1 MDKNYDAKAAEAKW
15 YPIWEKNGYFHQ
27 EPDGREPYSV
37 VIPPPNVTG
46 ILHMGHALN
55 QTIQDILVRWR
66 RMQGRN
72 TLWLPGTDH
81 AGIATQN
88 VVEKALKKEGKRRQD
103 LGREK
108 FLERVW
114 EWKKQYGGTI
124 VHQQRMLG
132 NSTDWQRERFTFD
145 EGCSR
150 AVAKVFTQLYNEGLV
165 YKGNYIVNWCPRCGT
180 ALANDEVEHEPNH
193 GHFWYIKY
201 PVVGGRWATDGGSG
215 TPAPRPKELRPYLDY
230 VMVATTRPE
239 TLPGDT
245 AVAVNPKD
253 DRYAHLV
260 GKTVILP
267 LTGREIPVISDDYV
281 DREFGTGIVK
291 ITPAHDPNDFLV
303 GKRHGLEEINIMTD
317 DAHMNELA
325 GAKYCGMD
333 RFECRKAIV
342 ADLEE
347 GGFLDHIEDIDN
359 QVGHCYRCHE
369 TVESRL
375 SKQWFVKMKP
385 LAEPAIAA
393 VKSGEVKFVPD
404 RWSKIYFN
412 WMENIQDWC
421 ISRQLWW
428 GHRIPAYY
436 LKKTTSTGGVRGDHS
451 PSGSGEM
458 VFVAETAEEALAQA
472 KAKTGNAAL
481 TLADLEQDPDVLDT
495 WFSSWLWPFSTLGWP
510 EKTKDLEY
518 YYPTTD
524 LVTAQ
529 DIIFFWVARMMMAG
543 IHFMKKPP
551 FKNIVIHGIV
561 RAADGSKMSKSKG
574 NSLDPLELIDQYSAD
589 ALRFS
594 IALIT
599 SLECDSKVSKE
610 KFEIGRNFTT
620 KIWNAAKFLELQET
634 SLPQEG
640 FGGTR
645 APVTLSNLRASSL
658 SADDRHILYAADLAC
673 RKVNEILEAYRIQD
687 GALAVYDFFWTQIC
701 DGYVE
706 YVKDSPNKAV
716 SVAILRDVFWKA
728 LRLLHPYMPFVTEE
742 VAHQL
747 GFLKENE
754 TIMLQKFPEGY
765 TDAEKAAWGVTE
777 DNYEFV
783 NAKREAIT
791 AIRALRAEYK
801 VPPATFV
808 KVTVARGT
816 DGSSGAPAPLPADEV
831 KVLAKS
837 MRAESVE
844 FVPAGSDLAMPSKI
858 TKFGTVYLSLEGLV
872 DKAAE
877 AKRIAGELAKI
888 GGFIKSAEAKLAN
901 ENFVAHAPEAVVAEA
916 RRKLAENKEKVA
928 QLEKLAKLFA

>member
-1 MDKNYDAKAAEAKW
+1 MDKHYDAKAAEAKW
-15 YPIWEKNGYFHQ
+15 YKFWEENGCFHQ
-27 EPDGREPYSV
+27 DPDGREPYSV

-114 EWKKQYGGTI
+114 EWKRQYGGTI

-132 NSTDWQRERFTFD
+132 NSTDWRRERFTFD

-150 AVAKVFTQLYNEGLV
+150 AVAKVFTQLYDEGLV

-193 GHFWYIKY
+193 GHFWYVRY
-201 PVVGGRWATDGGSG
+201 PVVGSAKGVKG
-215 TPAPRPKELRPYLDY
+215 EPYKDY

-303 GKRHGLEEINIMTD
+303 GKRHGLAEINIMTD

-325 GAKYCGMD
+325 GEKYCGMD
-333 RFECRKAIV
+333 RWECRKAIV
-342 ADLEE
+342 EDLDA

-393 VKSGEVKFVPD
+393 VKSGEVKFVPE

-436 LKKTTSTGGVRGDHS
+436 LKSDA
-451 PSGSGEM
+451 EQ
-458 VFVAETAEEALAQA
+458 VFVAETAEEALA
-472 KAKTGNAAL
+472 KAKKATGNAAL
-481 TLADLEQDPDVLDT
+481 TIADLDQDPDVLDT

-551 FKNIVIHGIV
+551 FRNIVIHGIV

-599 SLECDSKVSKE
+599 SLECDTKVNKE

-620 KIWNAAKFLELQET
+620 KIWNAARFLLMQEAEVEKLNVEKLK
-634 SLPQEG
+634 SPDAAAQP
-640 FGGTR
+640 FN
-645 APVTLSNLRASSL
+645 LSTFQPFNL

-747 GFLKENE
+747 GFLKEGE
-754 TIMLQKFPEGY
+754 TIMLQEFPKGY

-777 DNYEFV
+777 GNYEFV

-808 KVTVARGT
+808 KVTVAT
-816 DGSSGAPAPLPADEV
+816 DDAKAAAEADSL
-831 KVLAKS
+831 KKA
-837 MRAESVE
+837 MRAESVD
-844 FVPAGSDLAMPSKI
+844 FVAAGSDLAMPSKI

-888 GGFIKSAEAKLAN
+888 NGFIKSAEAKLAN

-916 RRKLAENKEKVA
+916 KRKLAENKEKVA

>member
-1 MDKNYDAKAAEAKW
+1 MDKHYDAKAAEAKW
-15 YPIWEKNGYFHQ
+15 YPIWENNGCFHD
-27 EPDGREPYSV
+27 EPGKGEPYSV

-103 LGREK
+103 LGREA
-108 FLERVW
+108 FVERVW

-145 EGCSR
+145 EGCSK
-150 AVAKVFTQLYNEGLV
+150 AVAKVFTRLYDEGLV

-180 ALANDEVEHEPNH
+180 ALANDEVEHEAHH
-193 GHFWYIKY
+193 GSLWYVRY
-201 PVVGGRWATDGGSG
+201 PVVGSEKGAAG
-215 TPAPRPKELRPYLDY
+215 EPYKDY
-230 VMVATTRPE
+230 IMVATTRPE

-253 DRYAHLV
+253 ERYAHLV
-260 GKTVILP
+260 GKKVILP

-281 DREFGTGIVK
+281 EREFGTGIVK

-317 DAHMNELA
+317 DGHMNELA
-325 GAKYCGMD
+325 GAKYAGMD
-333 RFECRKAIV
+333 RFECRKALV
-342 ADLEE
+342 ADLES
-347 GGFLDHIEDIDN
+347 GGYLDHIEDYDN

-369 TVESRL
+369 VVESRL
-375 SKQWFVKMKP
+375 SKQWFVRMKP

-393 VKSGEVKFVPD
+393 VKSGEVRFVPD

-436 LKKTTSTGGVRGDHS
+436 FGD
-451 PSGSGEM
+451 GKL
-458 VFVAETAEEALAQA
+458 VVAETPELALEKA
-472 KAKTGNAAL
+472 KAIDPNVTA
-481 TLADLEQDPDVLDT
+481 ADLEQDPDVLDT

-510 EKTKDLEY
+510 EKTKDLDY

-543 IHFMKKPP
+543 IHFMGKPP
-551 FKNIVIHGIV
+551 FRNIVIHGIV
-561 RAADGSKMSKSKG
+561 RDAQGRKMSKSLG
-574 NSLDPLELIDQYSAD
+574 NSLDPLELIDAYSAD

-599 SLECDSKVSKE
+599 SLDCDSKVSKE
-610 KFEIGRNFTT
+610 KFEIGRNFCT
-620 KIWNAAKFLELQET
+620 KIWNAARFMEMMGGGEAGGGAPDGLAAFGRDLT
-634 SLPQEG
+634 SDEK
-640 FGGTR
+640 
-645 APVTLSNLRASSL
+645 
-658 SADDRHILYAADLAC
+658 HILWATDIAC
-673 RKVNEILEAYRIQD
+673 RKVNDILESYRIQD

-701 DGYVE
+701 DWYVE
-706 YVKDSPNKAV
+706 YAKDAPDKKRAF
-716 SVAILRDVFWKA
+716 AILRDVFWKA
-728 LRLLHPYMPFVTEE
+728 LRLLHPYMPFITEE

-747 GFLKENE
+747 GYLKDGE
-754 TIMLQKFPEGY
+754 TIMRAKFPTGY
-765 TDAEKAAWGVTE
+765 SDEEKAAWGLSQETY
-777 DNYEFV
+777 DFV

-791 AIRALRAEYK
+791 ALRALRAEYK
-801 VPPATFV
+801 VAPSAFV
-808 KVTVARGT
+808 KATIAT
-816 DGSSGAPAPLPADEV
+816 DDP
-831 KVLAKS
+831 KAKAEAES
-837 MRAESVE
+837 LKRAMRAEAVE
-844 FVPAGSDLAMPSKI
+844 FVAAGSDLAMPSKI
-858 TKFGTVYLSLEGLV
+858 TSFGTVYLSLEGLV

-877 AKRIAGELAKI
+877 AKRIAAELAKI
-888 GGFIKSAEAKLAN
+888 GGFIKASEAKLAN

-916 RRKLAENKEKVA
+916 RRKLAENREKVA
-928 QLEKLAKLFA
+928 QLEKLSKLFA

>member
-1 MDKNYDAKAAEAKW
+1 MMDKHYDAKSAEAKW
-15 YPIWEKNGYFHQ
+15 YPLWEKNGYFHQ
-27 EPDGREPYSV
+27 EPRDGESYSV

-66 RMQGRN
+66 RMQGKN

-88 VVEKALKKEGKRRQD
+88 VVEKALRKEGKRRQD
-103 LGREK
+103 LGREA
-108 FLERVW
+108 FVERVW

-132 NSTDWQRERFTFD
+132 NSTDWSRERFTLD
-145 EGCSR
+145 EGCSK
-150 AVAKVFTQLYNEGLV
+150 AVAKVFTQLYNEGLI

-180 ALANDEVEHEPNH
+180 ALANDEVEHEANH
-193 GHFWYIKY
+193 GHLWYVRY
-201 PVVGGRWATDGGSG
+201 PVAGSALG
-215 TPAPRPKELRPYLDY
+215 AKGELNKDY
-230 VMVATTRPE
+230 ICVATTRPE

-253 DRYAHLV
+253 ERFAAIV
-260 GKTVILP
+260 GKNVILP
-267 LTGREIPVISDDYV
+267 LTGREIPVLADDYV
-281 DREFGTGIVK
+281 EKEFGTGIVK

-317 DAHMNELA
+317 DGHMNELA
-325 GAKYCGMD
+325 GAKYVGMD
-333 RFECRKAIV
+333 RFECRKALV
-342 ADLEE
+342 ADLEAE
-347 GGFLDHIEDIDN
+347 GYLDHIEDYDN

-369 TVESRL
+369 VVESRL
-375 SKQWFVKMKP
+375 SKQWFVRMKP

-393 VKSGEVKFVPD
+393 VKSGEVKFVPE

-428 GHRIPAYY
+428 GHRIPAYT
-436 LKKTTSTGGVRGDHS
+436 LCGERGTGN
-451 PSGSGEM
+451 GEDEL
-458 VFVAETAEEALAQA
+458 VFVAETAEEALEQA

-510 EKTKDLEY
+510 EKTPDLDKF
-518 YYPTTD
+518 YPTSD

-543 IHFMKKPP
+543 IHFMGKPP

-574 NSLDPLELIDQYSAD
+574 NSLDPLELIDAYSAD

-599 SLECDSKVSKE
+599 SLDCDTKVNKE
-610 KFEIGRNFTT
+610 KFEIGRNFCT
-620 KIWNAAKFLELQET
+620 KIWNAARFMEMQEANIAERVSMADIKDLT
-634 SLPQEG
+634 SDEK
-640 FGGTR
+640 
-645 APVTLSNLRASSL
+645 
-658 SADDRHILYAADLAC
+658 HILWATDIAC
-673 RKVNEILEAYRIQD
+673 KKLGEILENYRIQD

-701 DGYVE
+701 DWYVE
-706 YVKDSPNKAV
+706 YAKDAPDKVRAFAV
-716 SVAILRDVFWKA
+716 LRDVFFKA
-728 LRLLHPYMPFVTEE
+728 LKLLHPYMPFITEE

-747 GFLKENE
+747 GYLKDGE
-754 TIMLQKFPEGY
+754 TIMLAEFPKGY
-765 TDAEKAAWGVTE
+765 SDEEKSAWGLSEEV
-777 DNYEFV
+777 YEFV

-791 AIRALRAEYK
+791 ALRALRAEYK
-801 VPPATFV
+801 VTPATFV
-808 KVTVARGT
+808 KVTIATNLSGEANASPLQNEVA
-816 DGSSGAPAPLPADEV
+816 SLKKA
-831 KVLAKS
+831 

-844 FVPAGSDLAMPSKI
+844 FVAAGSDLPMPSKI

-877 AKRIAGELAKI
+877 SKRIAGELAKLA
-888 GGFIKSAEAKLAN
+888 GFIKSSEAKLAN
-901 ENFVAHAPEAVVAEA
+901 KAFVDHAPAAIVDEA

>member
-114 EWKKQYGGTI
+114 EWKRQYGGTI

-132 NSTDWQRERFTFD
+132 NSTDWLRERFTFD
-145 EGCSR
+145 EGCSK
-150 AVAKVFTQLYNEGLV
+150 AVAKVFTQLYDEGLV

-193 GHFWYIKY
+193 GHFWYVRY
-201 PVVGGRWATDGGSG
+201 PVVGSAQGVKG
-215 TPAPRPKELRPYLDY
+215 EPYKDY

-260 GKTVILP
+260 GKTVVLP

-342 ADLEE
+342 EDLEA
-347 GGFLDHIEDIDN
+347 GGFLDHIEDLDN

-436 LKKTTSTGGVRGDHS
+436 FGD
-451 PSGSGEM
+451 GN
-458 VFVAETAEEALAQA
+458 VVVAETAELALEKA
-472 KAKTGNAAL
+472 KAIDPSVTA
-481 TLADLEQDPDVLDT
+481 ADLQQDEDVLDT

-510 EKTKDLEY
+510 EKTKDLDY

-620 KIWNAAKFLELQET
+620 KIWNAAKFLEMQIAAL
-634 SLPQEG
+634 
-640 FGGTR
+640 GGVAAL
-645 APVTLSNLRASSL
+645 APLDKATGLSS
-658 SADDRHILYAADLAC
+658 DDRHILFAADLAC
-673 RKVNEILEAYRIQD
+673 RKVNEILESYRIQD
-687 GALAVYDFFWTQIC
+687 GALAVYDFFWTKIC

-747 GFLKENE
+747 GFLKDDE

-765 TDAEKAAWGVTE
+765 SDAEKSAWGVDEATY
-777 DNYEFV
+777 DFV

-808 KVTVARGT
+808 KVTVAT
-816 DGSSGAPAPLPADEV
+816 DVPGAAAEV
-831 KVLAKS
+831 ESLKKS

-928 QLEKLAKLFA
+928 QLEKLAKLFS

>member
-1 MDKNYDAKAAEAKW
+1 MDKQYDAKAAEAKW
-15 YPIWEKNGYFHQ
+15 YGFWEKNGFFRQ

-88 VVEKALKKEGKRRQD
+88 VVEKALKKEGLRRQD

-114 EWKKQYGGTI
+114 DWKRQYGGTI
-124 VHQQRMLG
+124 VHQQRKLG
-132 NSTDWQRERFTFD
+132 NSTDWSRERFTFD
-145 EGCSR
+145 EGCSK
-150 AVAKVFTQLYNEGLV
+150 AVARVFCRLYEEGLV

-193 GHFWYIKY
+193 GHFWYVKY
-201 PVVGGRWATDGGSG
+201 PVVGSAKGAAG
-215 TPAPRPKELRPYLDY
+215 EPYKDY

-260 GKTVILP
+260 GKTVVLP

-303 GKRHGLEEINIMTD
+303 GKRHNLAEINIMTD

-325 GAKYCGMD
+325 GERYCGMD
-333 RFECRKAIV
+333 RWECRKAIV

-347 GGFLDHIEDIDN
+347 GGYLDHVEDIDN

-385 LAEPAIAA
+385 LAEPAIEA
-393 VKSGEVKFVPD
+393 VKSGEVKFVPE

-428 GHRIPAYY
+428 GHRIPAYTLRVNAGISEE
-436 LKKTTSTGGVRGDHS
+436 LKVKS
-451 PSGSGEM
+451 EEL
-458 VFVAETAEEALAQA
+458 VFVAETAEAALE
-472 KAKTGNAAL
+472 KAKKATGNDAL
-481 TLADLEQDPDVLDT
+481 TLADLDQDPDVLDT

-510 EKTKDLEY
+510 EKTKDLDY
-518 YYPTTD
+518 YYPTSD

-543 IHFMKKPP
+543 IHFMGKPP

-599 SLECDSKVSKE
+599 SLECDTKVNKE

-620 KIWNAAKFLELQET
+620 KIWNAAKFLELQEQA
-634 SLPQEG
+634 LPQEG
-640 FGGTR
+640 FGGTGV
-645 APVTLSNLRASSL
+645 PVLSKLSNL
-658 SADDRHILYAADLAC
+658 SADDRHMLYAADAAC
-673 RKVNEILEAYRIQD
+673 AKVNSILESYRIQD

-716 SVAILRDVFWKA
+716 SLAILRDVIWKA

-747 GFLKENE
+747 GFLGADE
-754 TIMLQKFPEGY
+754 TIMLQEFPKGY
-765 TDAEKAAWGVTE
+765 SDAEKAAWGATQE
-777 DNYEFV
+777 NYEFV

-791 AIRALRAEYK
+791 AVRALRAEYRI
-801 VPPATFV
+801 PPSAFV
-808 KVTVARGT
+808 KVTVAT
-816 DGSSGAPAPLPADEV
+816 DEPGARAEV
-831 KVLAKS
+831 ESLKKA
-837 MRAESVE
+837 MRAESVD
-844 FVPAGSDLAMPSKI
+844 FAPAGADLAMPSKI
-858 TKFGTVYLSLEGLV
+858 TRFGTVYLSLEGLI

-877 AKRIAGELAKI
+877 SKRISGELAKI
-888 GGFIKSAEAKLAN
+888 SGFIKSAEAKLAN
-901 ENFVAHAPEAVVAEA
+901 DNFVAHAPEAVVAEA
-916 RRKLAENKEKVA
+916 RRKLAENREKAA
-928 QLEKLAKLFA
+928 QLEKMARLFA

>member
-1 MDKNYDAKAAEAKW
+1 MMDKRYDAKAAEAKW
-15 YPIWEKNGYFHQ
+15 YPIWEKNGYFHD
-27 EPDGREPYSV
+27 EPGKGTPYSV

-55 QTIQDILVRWR
+55 QTIQDVLVRWR
-66 RMQGRN
+66 RMSGFN

-88 VVEKALKKEGKRRQD
+88 VVEKALRKEGKRRQD
-103 LGREK
+103 LGREA
-108 FLERVW
+108 FVARVW

-150 AVAKVFTQLYNEGLV
+150 AVAKVFTQLFDEGLI

-180 ALANDEVEHEPNH
+180 ALANDEVEHEANH
-193 GHFWYIKY
+193 GHLWYVRY
-201 PVVGGRWATDGGSG
+201 PVVGSALGVKG
-215 TPAPRPKELRPYLDY
+215 EPYRDY

-253 DRYAHLV
+253 ERYAHLV

-281 DREFGTGIVK
+281 EKEFGTGIVK

-303 GKRHGLEEINIMTD
+303 GKRHGLEEINIMNGDGT
-317 DAHMNELA
+317 MNDKA
-325 GAKYCGMD
+325 GAKYAGMD
-333 RFECRKAIV
+333 RFECRKV
-342 ADLEE
+342 LVDDLEA
-347 GGFLDHIEDIDN
+347 GGFLDHIEDYDN

-369 TVESRL
+369 VVESRL

-385 LAEPAIAA
+385 LAEPAIEA
-393 VKSGEVKFVPD
+393 VKSGTVRFVPE

-412 WMENIQDWC
+412 WMNNIQDWC

-436 LKKTTSTGGVRGDHS
+436 LPPKHECNPETGVCGIGPERFV
-451 PSGSGEM
+451 
-458 VFVAETAEEALAQA
+458 VAETPELALEKA
-472 KAKTGNAAL
+472 KAIDPSVTA
-481 TLADLEQDPDVLDT
+481 ADLRQDEDVLDT

-510 EKTKDLEY
+510 EKTADLDY

-543 IHFMKKPP
+543 IHFMGKPP
-551 FKNIVIHGIV
+551 FANIVIHGIV
-561 RAADGSKMSKSKG
+561 RDAQGRKMSKSLG
-574 NSLDPLELIDQYSAD
+574 NSLDPLELIDAYSAD

-594 IALIT
+594 LALIT
-599 SLECDSKVSKE
+599 SLECDTKVDKS
-610 KFEIGRNFTT
+610 KFEIGRNFAT
-620 KIWNAAKFLELQET
+620 KIWNAARFIEMNRERGTGNGERGTSQLSTLTSDEKHILLACDKACARVKEFLE
-634 SLPQEG
+634 
-640 FGGTR
+640 
-645 APVTLSNLRASSL
+645 
-658 SADDRHILYAADLAC
+658 
-673 RKVNEILEAYRIQD
+673 KYRIQD

-701 DGYVE
+701 DVYVE
-706 YVKDSPNKAV
+706 YAKDAADKATAF
-716 SVAILRDVFWKA
+716 AILEDVFWKA

-754 TIMLQKFPEGY
+754 TILRAEYPTGY
-765 TDAEKAAWGVTE
+765 TAEQKAAWGLDE
-777 DNYEFV
+777 DVYEYV
-783 NAKREAIT
+783 NAKRGMIT
-791 AIRALRAEYK
+791 DLRALRGEYKVAPSAFVKVTIDAKDAATAKRLENDMTMLKAALRAE
-801 VPPATFV
+801 
-808 KVTVARGT
+808 TVEIVS
-816 DGSSGAPAPLPADEV
+816 DGAD
-831 KVLAKS
+831 
-837 MRAESVE
+837 R
-844 FVPAGSDLAMPSKI
+844 AMPGKLGAL
-858 TKFGTVYLSLEGLV
+858 GTIYLSLEGLV

-877 AKRIAGELAKI
+877 AKRIAAELAKLA
-888 GGFIKSAEAKLAN
+888 GFIKAGEAKLAN
-901 ENFVAHAPEAVVAEA
+901 KQFTEHAPAQIVETA
-916 RRKLAENKEKVA
+916 RRQLADNKAKVV
-928 QLEKLAKLFA
+928 QLEKLARLFS

>member
-1 MDKNYDAKAAEAKW
+1 
-15 YPIWEKNGYFHQ
+15 
-27 EPDGREPYSV
+27 
-37 VIPPPNVTG
+37 
-46 ILHMGHALN
+46 
-55 QTIQDILVRWR
+55 
-66 RMQGRN
+66 
-72 TLWLPGTDH
+72 
-81 AGIATQN
+81 
-88 VVEKALKKEGKRRQD
+88 
-103 LGREK
+103 
-108 FLERVW
+108 
-114 EWKKQYGGTI
+114 
-124 VHQQRMLG
+124 
-132 NSTDWQRERFTFD
+132 
-145 EGCSR
+145 
-150 AVAKVFTQLYNEGLV
+150 
-165 YKGNYIVNWCPRCGT
+165 
-180 ALANDEVEHEPNH
+180 
-193 GHFWYIKY
+193 
-201 PVVGGRWATDGGSG
+201 
-215 TPAPRPKELRPYLDY
+215 
-230 VMVATTRPE
+230 
-239 TLPGDT
+239 
-245 AVAVNPKD
+245 
-253 DRYAHLV
+253 
-260 GKTVILP
+260 
-267 LTGREIPVISDDYV
+267 
-281 DREFGTGIVK
+281 
-291 ITPAHDPNDFLV
+291 
-303 GKRHGLEEINIMTD
+303 
-317 DAHMNELA
+317 
-325 GAKYCGMD
+325 
-333 RFECRKAIV
+333 
-342 ADLEE
+342 
-347 GGFLDHIEDIDN
+347 
-359 QVGHCYRCHE
+359 
-369 TVESRL
+369 
-375 SKQWFVKMKP
+375 
-385 LAEPAIAA
+385 
-393 VKSGEVKFVPD
+393 
-404 RWSKIYFN
+404 
-412 WMENIQDWC
+412 MENIQDWC

-428 GHRIPAYY
+428 GHRIPAYTLRVNAGISEE
-436 LKKTTSTGGVRGDHS
+436 LKVKS
-451 PSGSGEM
+451 EELI
-458 VFVAETAEEALAQA
+458 FVAETAEEALAQA

-518 YYPTTD
+518 YYPTSD

-620 KIWNAAKFLELQET
+620 KIWNAARFLLIQESEVEKLNVEELKSPDAAAQ
-634 SLPQEG
+634 P
-640 FGGTR
+640 FN
-645 APVTLSNLRASSL
+645 LSTFQPFNL

-747 GFLKENE
+747 GFLRENE

-808 KVTVARGT
+808 KVTVAT
-816 DGSSGAPAPLPADEV
+816 DVPGAAAEV
-831 KVLAKS
+831 ESLKKS

>member
-1 MDKNYDAKAAEAKW
+1 MEKRYDSKAAEAKW
-15 YPIWEKNGYFHQ
+15 YPFWENNGCFHD
-27 EPDGREPYSV
+27 EPGKGTPYSV

-66 RMQGRN
+66 RMCGFN

-103 LGREK
+103 LGREA
-108 FLERVW
+108 FVARVW

-132 NSTDWQRERFTFD
+132 NSTDWRRERFTFD
-145 EGCSR
+145 EGCSK
-150 AVAKVFTQLYNEGLV
+150 AVTKVFCDLFNEGLI

-180 ALANDEVEHEPNH
+180 ALANDEVEHEANH
-193 GHFWYIKY
+193 GHLWYIKY
-201 PVVGGRWATDGGSG
+201 PVVGSAKGAAG
-215 TPAPRPKELRPYLDY
+215 EPYKDY

-253 DRYAHLV
+253 ERYAHLI

-267 LTGREIPVISDDYV
+267 LSDREIPVISDDYV
-281 DREFGTGIVK
+281 EKEFGTGIVK

-317 DAHMNELA
+317 DGHMNELA
-325 GAKYCGMD
+325 GAKYAGMD
-333 RFECRKAIV
+333 RFKCREALV
-342 ADLEE
+342 ADLEA
-347 GGFLDHIEDIDN
+347 GGYLDH
-359 QVGHCYRCHE
+359 
-369 TVESRL
+369 
-375 SKQWFVKMKP
+375 
-385 LAEPAIAA
+385 AA
-393 VKSGEVKFVPD
+393 VRSGEVRFVPD

-412 WMENIQDWC
+412 SMENIQDWC

-436 LKKTTSTGGVRGDHS
+436 VRGNANVKCKMESVKCASED
-451 PSGSGEM
+451 GDR
-458 VFVAETAEEALAQA
+458 VFVVAESPEAALEKA
-472 KAKTGNAAL
+472 KAATGNSAL

-510 EKTKDLEY
+510 EKTADLDY
-518 YYPTTD
+518 YYPTAD

-561 RAADGSKMSKSKG
+561 RDAQGRKMSKSLG
-574 NSLDPLELIDQYSAD
+574 NSLDPLELIEAYSAD

-599 SLECDSKVSKE
+599 SLDCDSKVSKE
-610 KFEIGRNFTT
+610 KFEIGRNFAT
-620 KIWNAAKFLELQET
+620 KIWNAARFMEMNREAT
-634 SLPQEG
+634 PQAG
-640 FGGTR
+640 FGAARG
-645 APVTLSNLRASSL
+645 PVQLSS
-658 SADDRHILYAADLAC
+658 DEKQILWACDLAC
-673 RKVNEILEAYRIQD
+673 RKMNEILERYRIQD
-687 GALAVYDFFWTQIC
+687 GALAIYDFFWTQIC
-701 DGYVE
+701 DWYVE
-706 YVKDSPNKAV
+706 YAKDAPDKATAF
-716 SVAILRDVFWKA
+716 AILRDVYWKA

-742 VAHQL
+742 IAHQL
-747 GFLKENE
+747 GYLKEGE
-754 TIMLQKFPEGY
+754 TIMRAAYPTGY
-765 TDAEKAAWGVTE
+765 TDEEKAAWGLSQEVY
-777 DNYEFV
+777 DFV

-791 AIRALRAEYK
+791 ALRALRAEYK
-801 VPPATFV
+801 VPPSTFV
-808 KVTVARGT
+808 KVTVAT
-816 DGSSGAPAPLPADEV
+816 DDPKAAAEV
-831 KVLAKS
+831 DSLKRA
-837 MRAESVE
+837 MRAESVA
-844 FVPAGSDLAMPSKI
+844 FVPAGSDLAMPSKM
-858 TKFGTVYLSLEGLV
+858 TAFGTVYLSLEGLV

-877 AKRIAGELAKI
+877 LKRIEGELVKLA
-888 GGFIKSAEAKLAN
+888 GFIKSSEAKLAN
-901 ENFVAHAPEAVVAEA
+901 EQFTAHAPAAIVEEA
-916 RRKLAENKEKVA
+916 RRKLAENKEKVV
-928 QLEKLAKLFA
+928 QLEKLKRLFKS

>member
-1 MDKNYDAKAAEAKW
+1 MDKRYDAKAAEAKW
-15 YPIWEKNGYFHQ
+15 YPIWEKNGYFHD
-27 EPDGREPYSV
+27 EPGHGTPYSV

-55 QTIQDILVRWR
+55 QTIQDVLVRWR
-66 RMQGRN
+66 RMRGFN

-103 LGREK
+103 LGREA
-108 FLERVW
+108 FVERVW
-114 EWKKQYGGTI
+114 EWKRQYGGTI

-145 EGCSR
+145 EGCSK
-150 AVAKVFTQLYNEGLV
+150 AVTKVFTQLFDEGLI

-180 ALANDEVEHEPNH
+180 ALANDEVEHEANH
-193 GHFWYIKY
+193 GHLWYVRY
-201 PVVGGRWATDGGSG
+201 PVAGSASGVKG
-215 TPAPRPKELRPYLDY
+215 TLNVDY
-230 VMVATTRPE
+230 IMIATTRPE

-245 AVAVNPKD
+245 AVAVNPSD
-253 DRYAHLV
+253 ERFTALV
-260 GKTVILP
+260 GKKVVLP
-267 LTGREIPVISDDYV
+267 LTGREIPVISDMYV
-281 DREFGTGIVK
+281 EKEFGTGIVK

-303 GKRHGLEEINIMTD
+303 GKRHNLAEINIMTD
-317 DAHMNELA
+317 DGRMNELA

-333 RFECRKAIV
+333 RFACRTALV
-342 ADLEE
+342 ADLEA
-347 GGFLDHIEDIDN
+347 GGYLDHVEDYDN

-369 TVESRL
+369 VVESRL

-393 VKSGEVKFVPD
+393 VKSGEVRFVPE

-436 LKKTTSTGGVRGDHS
+436 LPAAEGEEQKFVVA
-451 PSGSGEM
+451 PS
-458 VFVAETAEEALAQA
+458 AEEALAKARKIPGFENLEA
-472 KAKTGNAAL
+472 K
-481 TLADLEQDPDVLDT
+481 DLVQDEDVLDT

-510 EKTKDLEY
+510 EKTADLAY

-574 NSLDPLELIDQYSAD
+574 NSLDPLELIEAYSAD

-599 SLECDSKVSKE
+599 SLECDTKVNKE

-620 KIWNAAKFLELQET
+620 KIWNAAKFIEMNLADGRSQISDLKSLTAKELT
-634 SLPQEG
+634 
-640 FGGTR
+640 
-645 APVTLSNLRASSL
+645 
-658 SADDRHILYAADLAC
+658 ADDRHMLIACDKAC
-673 RKVNEILEAYRIQD
+673 RRLSEILENYRIQD

-701 DGYVE
+701 DWYVE

-716 SVAILRDVFWKA
+716 SLAILKDVFYKA

-747 GFLKENE
+747 GYLKDGE
-754 TIMLQKFPEGY
+754 TIMRQEYPTGY
-765 TDAEKAAWGVTE
+765 TDAEKAAWGLTDDV
-777 DNYEFV
+777 YEFV

-791 AIRALRAEYK
+791 ALRALRAEYK
-801 VPPATFV
+801 VTPATFV
-808 KVTVARGT
+808 KVTVAT
-816 DGSSGAPAPLPADEV
+816 DDAKAKDEAESL
-831 KVLAKS
+831 KKA

-844 FVPAGSDLAMPSKI
+844 FVAAGSDLPMPSKI

-877 AKRIAGELAKI
+877 SKRIAGELAKLA
-888 GGFIKSAEAKLAN
+888 GFIKSSEAKLAN
-901 ENFVAHAPEAVVAEA
+901 KAFVDHAPAAVVEEA
-916 RRKLAENKEKVA
+916 KRRLAENKEKVA

>member
-1 MDKNYDAKAAEAKW
+1 MDKHYDAKAAEAKW
-15 YPIWEKNGYFHQ
+15 YKFWEENGCFHQ
-27 EPDGREPYSV
+27 DPDGREPYSV

-114 EWKKQYGGTI
+114 EWKRQYGGTI

-132 NSTDWQRERFTFD
+132 NSTDWRRERFTFD

-150 AVAKVFTQLYNEGLV
+150 AVAKVFTQLYDEGLV

-193 GHFWYIKY
+193 GHFWYVRY
-201 PVVGGRWATDGGSG
+201 PVVGSAKGVKG
-215 TPAPRPKELRPYLDY
+215 EPYKDY

-303 GKRHGLEEINIMTD
+303 GKRHGLAEINIMTD

-325 GAKYCGMD
+325 GEKYCGMD
-333 RFECRKAIV
+333 RWECRKAIV
-342 ADLEE
+342 EDLDA

-393 VKSGEVKFVPD
+393 VKSGEVKFVPE

-436 LKKTTSTGGVRGDHS
+436 LKSDA
-451 PSGSGEM
+451 EQ
-458 VFVAETAEEALAQA
+458 VFVAETAEEALA
-472 KAKTGNAAL
+472 KAKKATGNAAL
-481 TLADLEQDPDVLDT
+481 TIADLDQDPDVLDT

-551 FKNIVIHGIV
+551 FRNIVIHGIV

-599 SLECDSKVSKE
+599 SLECDTKVNKE

-620 KIWNAAKFLELQET
+620 KIWNAARFLLMQEAEVEKLNVEKLK
-634 SLPQEG
+634 SPDAAAQP
-640 FGGTR
+640 FN
-645 APVTLSNLRASSL
+645 LSTFQPFNL

-747 GFLKENE
+747 GFLKEGE
-754 TIMLQKFPEGY
+754 TIMLQEFPKGY

-777 DNYEFV
+777 GNYEFV

-808 KVTVARGT
+808 KVTVAT
-816 DGSSGAPAPLPADEV
+816 DDAKAAAEADSL
-831 KVLAKS
+831 KKA

-877 AKRIAGELAKI
+877 AKRIAGELAKLA
-888 GGFIKSAEAKLAN
+888 GFIKSSEAKLAN

>member
-1 MDKNYDAKAAEAKW
+1 MMEKHYDAKAAEAKW
-15 YPIWEKNGYFHQ
+15 YPLWEKNGYFHDD
-27 EPDGREPYSV
+27 PDGRVPYSV

-145 EGCSR
+145 EGCNR
-150 AVAKVFTQLYNEGLV
+150 AVLKVFKGLYDEGLI

-201 PVVGGRWATDGGSG
+201 PVVGSAKG
-215 TPAPRPKELRPYLDY
+215 PAGEPYKDY

-253 DRYAHLV
+253 ERYAHLV

-303 GKRHGLEEINIMTD
+303 GKRHNLEEINIMTD
-317 DAHMNELA
+317 DGHMNELA

-333 RFECRKAIV
+333 RFECRKALV

-347 GGFLDHIEDIDN
+347 GGYLDHIEDYDN

-369 TVESRL
+369 VVESRL

-393 VKSGEVKFVPD
+393 VKSGEVRFVPD
-404 RWSKIYFN
+404 RWSKIYYN

-428 GHRIPAYY
+428 GHRIPAYFVSANASEE
-436 LKKTTSTGGVRGDHS
+436 LRVKSEEFKAK
-451 PSGSGEM
+451 GEELL
-458 VFVAETAEEALAQA
+458 VVEETLEAAIEAMKA
-472 KAKTGNAAL
+472 KAGVATVTAG
-481 TLADLEQDPDVLDT
+481 DLEQDPDVLDT

-510 EKTKDLEY
+510 EKTADLDY
-518 YYPTTD
+518 YYPTAD

-574 NSLDPLELIDQYSAD
+574 NSLDPLELIDMYSAD

-599 SLECDSKVSKE
+599 SLDCDTKVNKE
-610 KFEIGRNFTT
+610 KFEIGRNFST
-620 KIWNAAKFLELQET
+620 KIWNAAKFLDMNVQTLGELPDLA
-634 SLPQEG
+634 SL
-640 FGGTR
+640 T
-645 APVTLSNLRASSL
+645 AADL
-658 SADDRHILYAADLAC
+658 SADDKHMLIATDKAC
-673 RKVNEILEAYRIQD
+673 KKLSEILEGYRIQD
-687 GALAVYDFFWTQIC
+687 GALAVYDFIWDQLC
-701 DGYVE
+701 GGYVE
-706 YVKDSPNKAV
+706 YAKDAPNKKVAFAV
-716 SVAILRDVFWKA
+716 LKDVFYKA

-747 GFLKENE
+747 GFLGENE
-754 TIMLQKFPEGY
+754 TIMRQSYPTGY
-765 TDAEKAAWGVTE
+765 TEAEKAAWGLSDDV
-777 DNYEFV
+777 YEFV

-791 AIRALRAEYK
+791 ALRALRHEYK
-801 VPPATFV
+801 VTPATFV
-808 KVTVARGT
+808 KVTLAT
-816 DGSSGAPAPLPADEV
+816 DDAKAASEV
-831 KVLAKS
+831 ESLKKA
-837 MRAESVE
+837 MRAESVD
-844 FVPAGSDLAMPSKI
+844 FVAAGSDLPMPSKI

-877 AKRIAGELAKI
+877 SKRIAGELAKLA
-888 GGFIKSAEAKLAN
+888 GFIKGKEAKLGNA
-901 ENFVAHAPEAVVAEA
+901 NFVAHAPEAVVADEK
-916 RRKLAENKEKVA
+916 RKLAEAQEKVA

>member
-1 MDKNYDAKAAEAKW
+1 MMDKRYDAKAAEAQW
-15 YPIWEKNGYFHQ
+15 YPFWENNGFFGAS
-27 EPDGREPYSV
+27 PDDGGKPYSV

-55 QTIQDILVRWR
+55 QTIQDVLVRWH
-66 RMQGRN
+66 RMRGDN
-72 TLWLPGTDH
+72 TLWIPGTDH

-88 VVEKALKKEGKRRQD
+88 VVEKALRKEGKRRQD

-108 FLERVW
+108 FVERVW

-124 VHQQRMLG
+124 VHQQRKLG
-132 NSTDWQRERFTFD
+132 NSTDWSRERFTFD

-150 AVAKVFTQLYNEGLV
+150 AVARVFTQLYDEGLV

-193 GHFWYIKY
+193 GGFWYVRY
-201 PVVGGRWATDGGSG
+201 PVAGSAKG
-215 TPAPRPKELRPYLDY
+215 VAGESYKDY

-267 LTGREIPVISDDYV
+267 LAGREIPVISDDYV

-303 GKRHGLEEINIMTD
+303 GKRHGLAEINIMTD

-333 RFECRKAIV
+333 RWECRKAIV
-342 ADLEE
+342 ADLEA
-347 GGFLDHIEDIDN
+347 GGYLDHIEEIDN

-375 SKQWFVKMKP
+375 SKQWFVKMAP
-385 LAEPAIAA
+385 LAKPAIEA
-393 VKSGEVKFVPD
+393 VKSGETRFVPE
-404 RWSKIYFN
+404 RWSKVYFN

-428 GHRIPAYY
+428 GHRIPAYM
-436 LKKTTSTGGVRGDHS
+436 LKNPGGADDGR
-451 PSGSGEM
+451 M
-458 VFVAETAEEALAQA
+458 FVAETPEAALE
-472 KAKTGNAAL
+472 KARKATGNPAL
-481 TLADLEQDPDVLDT
+481 QMEALEQDPDVLDT

-518 YYPTTD
+518 YYPTCD

-543 IHFMKKPP
+543 MHFMGRPP

-574 NSLDPLELIDQYSAD
+574 NSLDPLELVEAYSAD

-594 IALIT
+594 MALIT
-599 SLECDSKVSKE
+599 SLDCDTKVNKE
-610 KFEIGRNFTT
+610 KFEIGRNFAT
-620 KIWNAAKFLELQET
+620 KIWNAARFMEMNAGK
-634 SLPQEG
+634 SEG
-640 FGGTR
+640 FSFR
-645 APVTLSNLRASSL
+645 AFRADSALAEALGPDPAL
-658 SADDRHILYAADLAC
+658 SADDRHLLMAADRAC
-673 RKVNEILEAYRIQD
+673 EAMDAHLSRYRIQD

-701 DGYVE
+701 DWYVE
-706 YVKDSPNKAV
+706 YAK
-716 SVAILRDVFWKA
+716 DVFNAGDAARSRTVLSVLASVYWRA

-742 VAHQL
+742 IAHKL
-747 GFLKENE
+747 GYLSAAES
-754 TIMLQKFPEGY
+754 IMRAPFPRASGE
-765 TDAEKAAWGVTE
+765 AEKAAWKLSE
-777 DNYEFV
+777 DAFAYVE
-783 NAKREAIT
+783 AKREMIT
-791 AIRALRAEYK
+791 AGRALRAEYR
-801 VPPATFV
+801 VPPSRA
-808 KVTVARGT
+808 VAFEI
-816 DGSSGAPAPLPADEV
+816 AAADEAAAER
-831 KVLAKS
+831 LRADEGSLKS
-837 MRAESVE
+837 ALRAESIAVSCGGGE
-844 FVPAGSDLAMPSKI
+844 LAMP
-858 TKFGTVYLSLEGLV
+858 GTLVKLGTIYMPLDGLV

-877 AKRIAGELAKI
+877 LKRVTAELEKAR
-888 GGFIKSAEAKLAN
+888 GFLKGVRAKLAN
-901 ENFVAHAPEAVVAEA
+901 DNFTAHAPAAIVDDQ
-916 RRKLAENKEKVA
+916 RRKETELSA
-928 QLEKLAKLFA
+928 QIAKLEKLAKLFA

>member
-132 NSTDWQRERFTFD
+132 NSTDWLRERFTFD
-145 EGCSR
+145 EGCSK
-150 AVAKVFTQLYNEGLV
+150 AVAKVFTQLYDEGLV

-193 GHFWYIKY
+193 GHFWYVRY
-201 PVVGGRWATDGGSG
+201 PVVGSAKGVKG
-215 TPAPRPKELRPYLDY
+215 EPYKDY

-342 ADLEE
+342 ADLDE
-347 GGFLDHIEDIDN
+347 GGFLDHIEDLDN

-436 LKKTTSTGGVRGDHS
+436 FGD
-451 PSGSGEM
+451 GN
-458 VFVAETAEEALAQA
+458 VVVAETPELALEKA
-472 KAKTGNAAL
+472 KAIDPSVTA
-481 TLADLEQDPDVLDT
+481 ADLEQDPDVLDT

-510 EKTKDLEY
+510 EKTKDLDY

-574 NSLDPLELIDQYSAD
+574 NSLDPLELINQYSAD

-620 KIWNAAKFLELQET
+620 KIWNAAKFLAMQMEAFSQVG
-634 SLPQEG
+634 SG
-640 FGGTR
+640 DAGV
-645 APVTLSNLRASSL
+645 PVLSNLST
-658 SADDRHILYAADLAC
+658 DDRHILFAADLAC
-673 RKVNEILEAYRIQD
+673 RKVNEILESYRIQD

-747 GFLKENE
+747 GFLKDDE

-765 TDAEKAAWGVTE
+765 SDAEKSAWGVDEATY
-777 DNYEFV
+777 DFV

-808 KVTVARGT
+808 KVTIARGT
-816 DGSSGAPAPLPADEV
+816 DGGSGTPEPLPKEEV
-831 KVLAKS
+831 KVLAKA

-888 GGFIKSAEAKLAN
+888 NGFIKSAEAKLAN

>member
-1 MDKNYDAKAAEAKW
+1 MMDKHYDAKAAEAKW
-15 YPIWEKNGYFHQ
+15 YPLWEKNGYFHD
-27 EPDGREPYSV
+27 EPGKGEPYSV

-145 EGCSR
+145 EGCNR
-150 AVAKVFTQLYNEGLV
+150 AVLKVFKQLFDEGLI

-201 PVVGGRWATDGGSG
+201 PVVGSAKG
-215 TPAPRPKELRPYLDY
+215 PAGEPYKDY

-303 GKRHGLEEINIMTD
+303 GKRHNLEEINIMTD
-317 DAHMNELA
+317 DAHMNALA
-325 GAKYCGMD
+325 GKKYEGMD
-333 RFECRKAIV
+333 RWECRKVIV
-342 ADLEE
+342 EDLEA
-347 GGFLDHIEDIDN
+347 GGFLDHIEDLDN

-369 TVESRL
+369 VVESRL

-393 VKSGEVKFVPD
+393 VKSGEVKFIPD

-436 LKKTTSTGGVRGDHS
+436 LGDDI
-451 PSGSGEM
+451 
-458 VFVAETAEEALAQA
+458 FVEETAEAALAAA
-472 KAKTGNAAL
+472 KAKTGNDKL
-481 TLADLEQDPDVLDT
+481 TLADLKQDEDVLDT
-495 WFSSWLWPFSTLGWP
+495 WFSSWLWPFETLGWP
-510 EKTKDLEY
+510 EKTKDLDY
-518 YYPTTD
+518 YYPTCD

-574 NSLDPLELIDQYSAD
+574 NSLDPLELIEAYSAD

-599 SLECDSKVSKE
+599 SLECDTKVNKE

-620 KIWNAAKFLELQET
+620 KIWNAAKFIEMNR
-634 SLPQEG
+634 G
-640 FGGTR
+640 
-645 APVTLSNLRASSL
+645 VTASSYDVA
-658 SADDRHILYAADLAC
+658 SCTSDERHILFACNKAAEKMDTL
-673 RKVNEILEAYRIQD
+673 LEAYRIQD
-687 GALAVYDFFWTQIC
+687 GALAIYDFIWTDIC
-701 DGYVE
+701 DWYLE
-706 YVKDSPNKAV
+706 YTKDAPDKGRAFAV
-716 SVAILRDVFWKA
+716 LNEVFWKA
-728 LRLLHPYMPFVTEE
+728 LRMLHPYMPFVTEE

-747 GFLKENE
+747 GYVKDGE
-754 TIMLQKFPEGY
+754 TIMLQEYPKSAAKPLCGKG
-765 TDAEKAAWGVTE
+765 EKCDCE
-777 DNYEFV
+777 KIYDFV

-791 AIRALRAEYK
+791 ALRALRAEYK
-801 VPPATFV
+801 VTPATFV
-808 KVTVARGT
+808 KVTIAT
-816 DGSSGAPAPLPADEV
+816 DDAKAKDETDSL
-831 KVLAKS
+831 KKA

-844 FVPAGSDLAMPSKI
+844 FVAAGSDLPMPSKI
-858 TKFGTVYLSLEGLV
+858 TRFGTVYLSLEGLV

-877 AKRIAGELAKI
+877 SKRIAGELAKLA
-888 GGFIKSAEAKLAN
+888 GFIKSSEAKLAN
-901 ENFVAHAPEAVVAEA
+901 KAFVDHAPAAIVEEAK
-916 RRKLAENKEKVA
+916 RKLAENKEKVA

>member
-1 MDKNYDAKAAEAKW
+1 MEKQYDAKAAEAKW
-15 YPIWEKNGYFHQ
+15 YPIWEKNGYFHD
-27 EPDGREPYSV
+27 EPGKGEPYSV

-66 RMQGRN
+66 RMSGFN

-145 EGCSR
+145 EGCNR
-150 AVAKVFTQLYNEGLV
+150 AVLKVFKQLFDEGLI

-201 PVVGGRWATDGGSG
+201 PTVGGKVEVKGRGRGGQILPEDWEG
-215 TPAPRPKELRPYLDY
+215 AEAYKDY

-253 DRYAHLV
+253 ERYAHLV

-281 DREFGTGIVK
+281 DRAFGTGIVK

-303 GKRHGLEEINIMTD
+303 GKRHNLEEINIMTD

-333 RFECRKAIV
+333 RWECRKVIV
-342 ADLEE
+342 EDLEAQ
-347 GGFLDHIEDIDN
+347 GFLDHIEDIDN

-404 RWSKIYFN
+404 RWSKIYYN

-428 GHRIPAYY
+428 GHRIPAYTCS
-436 LKKTTSTGGVRGDHS
+436 KC
-451 PSGSGEM
+451 GELI
-458 VFVAETAEEALAQA
+458 VSETAPTRCPKCGALEDLAALEALDDG
-472 KAKTGNAAL
+472 KRVFK
-481 TLADLEQDPDVLDT
+481 QDPDVLDT
-495 WFSSWLWPFSTLGWP
+495 WFSSWLWPFETLGWP
-510 EKTKDLEY
+510 EKTKDLDY

-574 NSLDPLELIDQYSAD
+574 NSLDPLELIEQYSAD

-599 SLECDSKVSKE
+599 SLECDTKVNKE

-620 KIWNAAKFLELQET
+620 KIWNAARFLQMQEEEVEGCG
-634 SLPQEG
+634 LRVEG
-640 FGGTR
+640 FDLNTR
-645 APVTLSNLRASSL
+645 LSTPNTQL
-658 SADDRHILYAADLAC
+658 STDDKHILFACDKACKKVADL
-673 RKVNEILEAYRIQD
+673 LSQYRIQD
-687 GALAVYDFFWTQIC
+687 GALAVYDFFWDQLC
-701 DGYVE
+701 GGYVE
-706 YVKDSPNKAV
+706 FVKDSPNKAV
-716 SVAILRDVFWKA
+716 SLAILKDVFYKA

-747 GFLKENE
+747 GYLRDGE
-754 TIMLQKFPEGY
+754 TIMRAEFPKGF
-765 TDAEKAAWGVTE
+765 DAADLAKWGATE
-777 DNYEFV
+777 ENYDFV

-801 VPPATFV
+801 VTPATFV
-808 KVTVARGT
+808 KVTIAPVDAE
-816 DGSSGAPAPLPADEV
+816 SSPRQIEDEIPSL
-831 KVLAKS
+831 KKA
-837 MRAESVE
+837 MRAESIE
-844 FVPAGSDLAMPSKI
+844 IAPAGADLAMPSKI

-877 AKRIAGELAKI
+877 AKRIAGELAKLA
-888 GGFIKSAEAKLAN
+888 GFIKGAEAKLSNKA
-901 ENFVAHAPEAVVAEA
+901 FVDNAPSAIVEEAK
-916 RRKLAENKEKVA
+916 RKLQENKEKVA
-928 QLEKLAKLFA
+928 QLEKLAKLFV